1 MARVFA
7 PAFWD
12 GIRARIL
19 THARISKTAVNST
32 MADLNFPKFFS
43 YREQVARA
51 NLWGRQFLFL
61 NLLLSSAIGLAY
73 FYATPDTSAFL
84 PFFYLLVSWLGQM
97 CFLTFAAYLVG
108 FFPVS
113 LIGSFRLSKGIAV
126 ALAVIGDI
134 VLLFDVKL
142 YLIARVH
149 IVPPVISIMMR
160 DLDFYTGLNYNF
172 MYIAVPLVIALQLLF
187 ARLAGRS
194 LYTQRG
200 GAVRAAFEI
209 AALCAFLC
217 SHGLS
222 AWADAASY
230 RPITALR
237 SVYPAHYPLTAKSF
251 LASHGWLPE
260 KSTAGGSPGYI
271 YPLTDITS
279 SEARPVNIIMVF
291 ANGLSYSDLN
301 DEDTPQILGIKRTYM
316 SFENH
321 YLPYVSAGDN
331 FFAAMF
337 GVPVEYSAAFAE
349 HRTYPVT
356 LEQMYRS
363 EYLVRAISDGSPSD
377 TNYVFVNGALRSV
390 NYVST
395 KSDEESLKA
404 GAADAGLSEPSRPL
418 ALSVVLNDLANP
430 KLSVKA
436 RRQRLRSIDA
446 AIGQFMTALD
456 EAGKLEHTVVFITS
470 AQGNPGIVEEGRLF
484 PHQQSHVPFIA
495 CLPGGA
501 NRGVSMQI
509 LSSHFDIAPTIGES
523 ILGITTNPSDYSIG
537 EDLLSPD
544 ARDRSFIV
552 SSRKD
557 DLLLIRQGSVSI
569 YKSDGNAYFESEGT
583 HKAVSPNLEHLI
595 EAMRIINRFEK

>member
-1 MARVFA
+1 
-7 PAFWD
+7 
-12 GIRARIL
+12 
-19 THARISKTAVNST
+19 
-32 MADLNFPKFFS
+32 MADLKFPKFFT

-73 FYATPDTSAFL
+73 FYATPDTSAFM
-84 PFFYLLVSWLGQM
+84 PFFYLLVSWMGQM
-97 CFLTFAAYLVG
+97 CFLTFAAYLVA

-113 LIGSFRLSKGIAV
+113 LIGSYRLSKGWAV
-126 ALAVIGDI
+126 VAAVIGDI

-172 MYIAVPLVIALQLLF
+172 MYIAVPAVIALQILF

-194 LYTQRG
+194 LYTQRRSYF
-200 GAVRAAFEI
+200 RAGFET

-260 KSTAGGSPGYI
+260 KSTAGGAPSYI
-271 YPLTDITS
+271 YPLADIS
-279 SEARPVNIIMVF
+279 ASEQKPVNIITVF
-291 ANGLSYSDLN
+291 ANGLSYSDLT
-301 DEDTPQILGIKRTYM
+301 DEDTPQILRIKRTYM

-321 YLPYVSAGDN
+321 YLPYATAGEN

-337 GVPVEYSAAFAE
+337 GVPVEYSEAFAE

-363 EYLVRAISDGSPSD
+363 EYLVRAISDGSASD
-377 TNYVFVNGALRSV
+377 SNYVFVNGALRSV
-390 NYVST
+390 NFVST

-418 ALSVVLNDLANP
+418 ALSVILNDLLDP
-430 KLSVKA
+430 SLKGKA

-446 AIGQFMTALD
+446 AIGQFMTDLD
-456 EAGKLEHTVVFITS
+456 EAGKLERTVVIITS
-470 AQGNPGIVEEGRLF
+470 AQGDPSVVQEGRSF
-484 PHQQSHVPFIA
+484 QHKQSHVPFIA
-495 CLPGGA
+495 CLPSGA
-501 NRGVSMQI
+501 NRGVSVQV
-509 LSSHFDIAPTIGES
+509 LSSHFDIAPTIGEA
-523 ILGITTNPSDYSIG
+523 ILGITSSPSDYSIG
-537 EDLLSPD
+537 EDLLARNP
-544 ARDRSFIV
+544 RDRSFIV
-552 SSRKD
+552 SSRKGN
-557 DLLLIRQGSVSI
+557 LLLIRTGSVSI
-569 YKSDGNAYFESEGT
+569 YKSDGNVYFESEGT
-583 HKAVSPNLEHLI
+583 QKAVSPNLEDLI

>member
-1 MARVFA
+1 
-7 PAFWD
+7 
-12 GIRARIL
+12 
-19 THARISKTAVNST
+19 
-32 MADLNFPKFFS
+32 MADLKFPKFFS
-43 YREQVARA
+43 YREQVARS

-73 FYATPDTSAFL
+73 FYATPGSQGFL

-97 CFLTFAAYLVG
+97 CFLTFAVYLVA

-113 LIGSFRLSKGIAV
+113 LIGSFRLSRGAAV
-126 ALAVIGDI
+126 AVAVAGDI
-134 VLLFDVKL
+134 ILLFDVKL

-172 MYIAVPLVIALQLLF
+172 MYIAVPLVVALQLLF
-187 ARLAGRS
+187 ARLARRS
-194 LYTQRG
+194 LYTQRRSI
-200 GAVRAAFEI
+200 ARAAFEI
-209 AALCAFLC
+209 TALCAFLC

-230 RPITALR
+230 RPITSLR
-237 SVYPAHYPLTAKSF
+237 SVYPAHYPLTARSF

-260 KSTAGGSPGYI
+260 KSNALRPSGYT
-271 YPLTDITS
+271 YPRSDIQAD
-279 SEARPVNIIMVF
+279 EIKPVNIITVF
-291 ANGLSYSDLN
+291 VNGLSYSDLN
-301 DEDTPQILGIKRTYM
+301 ADDTPQLLGIKRTYM

-321 YLPYVSAGDN
+321 FLPYASAGEN

-337 GVPVEYSAAFAE
+337 GVPVEYSEAFAE
-349 HRTYPVT
+349 HRTYPVV

-363 EYLVRAISDGSPSD
+363 EYLVRAISDGDASES
-377 TNYVFVNGALRSV
+377 NYVFVNGALRSV

-395 KSDEESLKA
+395 KTDEESLRA
-404 GAADAGLSEPSRPL
+404 GAADAGSADPRRPL
-418 ALSVVLNDLANP
+418 ALSVVLNDLADP
-430 KLSVKA
+430 RLAGKQ

-446 AIGQFMTALD
+446 AIGQFMAALD
-456 EAGKLEHTVVFITS
+456 ESGRLDRTMVIFTS
-470 AQGNPGIVEEGRLF
+470 ALGNPTIVQKGRIF

-501 NRGVSMQI
+501 NRGVSMQV
-509 LSSHFDIAPTIGES
+509 LSSHFDFAPTIGES
-523 ILGITTNPSDYSIG
+523 VLGITTSPSDYSIG
-537 EDLLSPD
+537 EDLLAPNP
-544 ARDRSFIV
+544 RDRSFIV
-552 SSRKD
+552 SSRKG
-557 DLLLIRQGSVSI
+557 DLLLIRSGSVSI

-583 HKAVSPNLEHLI
+583 QKAMTPNLEHLI

>member
-1 MARVFA
+1 
-7 PAFWD
+7 
-12 GIRARIL
+12 
-19 THARISKTAVNST
+19 
-32 MADLNFPKFFS
+32 MADLKFPKFFT

-73 FYATPDTSAFL
+73 FYATPDTSAFM
-84 PFFYLLVSWLGQM
+84 PFFYLLVSWMGQM
-97 CFLTFAAYLVG
+97 CFLTFAAYLVA

-113 LIGSFRLSKGIAV
+113 LIGSYRLSKGWAV
-126 ALAVIGDI
+126 VAAVIGDI

-172 MYIAVPLVIALQLLF
+172 MYIAVPAVIALQILF

-194 LYTQRG
+194 LYTQRRSYF
-200 GAVRAAFEI
+200 RAGFET

-260 KSTAGGSPGYI
+260 KSTAGGAPSYI
-271 YPLTDITS
+271 YPLADIS
-279 SEARPVNIIMVF
+279 ASEQKPVNIITVF
-291 ANGLSYSDLN
+291 ANGLSYSDLT
-301 DEDTPQILGIKRTYM
+301 DEDTPQILRIKRTYM

-321 YLPYVSAGDN
+321 YLPYATAGEN

-337 GVPVEYSAAFAE
+337 GVPVEYSEAFAE

-363 EYLVRAISDGSPSD
+363 EYLVRAISDGSASD
-377 TNYVFVNGALRSV
+377 SNYVFVNGALRSV
-390 NYVST
+390 NFVST

-418 ALSVVLNDLANP
+418 ALSVILNDLLDP
-430 KLSVKA
+430 SLKGKA

-446 AIGQFMTALD
+446 AIGQFMTDLD
-456 EAGKLEHTVVFITS
+456 EAGKLERTVVIITS
-470 AQGNPGIVEEGRLF
+470 AQGDPSVVQEGRSF
-484 PHQQSHVPFIA
+484 QHKQSHVPFIA
-495 CLPGGA
+495 CLPSGA
-501 NRGVSMQI
+501 NRGVSVQV
-509 LSSHFDIAPTIGES
+509 LSSHFDIAPTIGEA
-523 ILGITTNPSDYSIG
+523 ILGITSSPSDYSIG
-537 EDLLSPD
+537 EDLLARNP
-544 ARDRSFIV
+544 RDRSFIV
-552 SSRKD
+552 SSRKGN
-557 DLLLIRQGSVSI
+557 LLLIRTGSVSI

-583 HKAVSPNLEHLI
+583 QKAVSPNLEDLI